1 MTMFSRNGGTTLP
14 RLPILSPDH
23 NLSRFTR
30 WWRRRRMPFGSACVF
45 SDGPEQCCTGILMWR
60 SYPAQE
66 VGGMGAAPLHGPNF
80 LARPFGRQFVAE
92 PKTPCIERVL
102 RQRPGTLGIQSDSIQ
117 IQDVQR

>member
-45 SDGPEQCCTGILMWR
+45 SDGPQQCCTGILMWR
-60 SYPAQE
+60 SYPAEE
-66 VGGMGAAPLHGPNF
+66 VGGMGGGPSSRTE
-80 LARPFGRQFVAE
+80 L
-92 PKTPCIERVL
+92 PCEAF
-102 RQRPGTLGIQSDSIQ
+102 RPGSLLRNKRLHASNDCGSWHHGISWSVGDPTLNF
-117 IQDVQR
+117 